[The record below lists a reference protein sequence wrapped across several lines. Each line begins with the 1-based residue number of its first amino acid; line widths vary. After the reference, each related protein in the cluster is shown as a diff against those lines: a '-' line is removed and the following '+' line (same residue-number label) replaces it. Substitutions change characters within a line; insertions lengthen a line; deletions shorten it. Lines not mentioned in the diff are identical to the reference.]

1 MGSDESHV
9 PQLKKGL
16 PYTQQPAP
24 AWGFQQWRAAVVQ
37 SLNRVR
43 LCKPID
49 CSTPGFPILHYLLSL
64 FKFAPIESVVLSNHL
79 LLCCPLLLPAVFPRI
94 LRLFQGVGSSHQI
107 AKVLEFQLQHQSFQ

>member
-16 PYTQQPAP
+16 PYTKQPAP

-64 FKFAPIESVVLSNHL
+64 FRFAPIESVVLSNHL

-94 LRLFQGVGSSHQI
+94 LRLFQEWALRI
-107 AKVLEFQLQHQSFQ
+107 R